1 MYHFVLCFVVVS
13 ESHIIMSLCFYIVL
27 HAGKT
32 KQNRGGSAQFVIDNL
47 HLSVE
52 VYSMFV
58 F

>member
-1 MYHFVLCFVVVS
+1 MCIILCCVVVS

-32 KQNRGGSAQFVIDNL
+32 KQSRGGTAQFVIDNL